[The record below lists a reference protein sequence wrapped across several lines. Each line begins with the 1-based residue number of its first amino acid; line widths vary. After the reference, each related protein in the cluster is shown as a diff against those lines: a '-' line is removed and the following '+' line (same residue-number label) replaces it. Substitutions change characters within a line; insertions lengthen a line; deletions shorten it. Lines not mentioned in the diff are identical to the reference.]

1 MGTLHAWESFGD
13 GVHPD
18 IQAIAKGLGGG
29 SALSWGTSSETA
41 QLFILSLDMPR
52 SVLFS

>member
-13 GVHPD
+13 NTPPD

-29 SALSWGTSSETA
+29 LVDLMSSFYLRPELIECIGTPLLA
-41 QLFILSLDMPR
+41 PF
-52 SVLFS
+52 